1 MTTQP
6 HTDPLKTPDFAAYD
20 DPIDRIV
27 WRHVDELNHNDYNPN
42 VVMTAELRLIEHSI
56 LTTGWLQPVTTLP
69 DGTIIDGF
77 HRYMLSRESQALRE
91 QYAGRVPC
99 VVLDLSRAE
108 AMLLTI
114 RINRAK
120 GSHVALRMS
129 SIVKELIDEH
139 GLDPAEIQRGIGAS
153 KDEVD
158 LLYQDGIFQHRN
170 LKDYRYSKAWVP
182 HEDGKKS

>member
-1 MTTQP
+1 MTT
-6 HTDPLKTPDFAAYD
+6 PLVTAYD
-20 DPIDRIV
+20 DPIDNIT
-27 WRHVDELNHNDYNPN
+27 WRHVDELDHNDYNPN

-56 LTTGWLQPVTTLP
+56 LVTGWLQPILTTP

-77 HRYMLSRESQALRE
+77 HRYMLSRESTALRE
-91 QYAGRVPC
+91 RYAGRVPC
-99 VVLDLSRAE
+99 VVLDLSRPE

-129 SIVKELIDEH
+129 DIVKELIDQH
-139 GLDPAEIQRGIGAS
+139 GLDPAEVGKGIGAS
-153 KDEVD
+153 KQEID

-182 HEDGKKS
+182 HEDGKRA